1 LLVEVADKSL
11 HAEVR
16 RLVPAAARQAAL
28 REELGWSLRVAAQ
41 DLAYARDYQ
50 ARQPQSGAPAERY
63 LDRWL
68 PADEDLCA
76 LLGPRYRA
84 LDPNRPF
91 VAIVATSR
99 AVTAD
104 DLPALCDLA
113 REQFSDFRPG
123 YVCLW
128 TADPP
133 GAWEHTSNDSRLL
146 ACPLGSLRARHPP
159 SELSLRPATDL
170 RHYDAYLGLYAKH
183 RERDPAHAF
192 YARPR
197 TREEFAALVKAGSL
211 WTVELADEPAGVL
224 AAQDGVARGVRG
236 ACVNELVL
244 DPAHCGQGYG
254 PHLSVLLAHH
264 LPHSDNQFLFGTIHA
279 GNTPAYLAARRAG
292 RTDIGG
298 EVIATL

>member
-1 LLVEVADKSL
+1 LLVDVADNSL
-11 HAEVR
+11 HPEVR
-16 RLVPAAARQAAL
+16 RLVPPEARHAAL
-28 REELGWSLRVAAQ
+28 REELDWSLTVAAQ

-68 PADEDLCA
+68 PADADLCA

-84 LDPNRPF
+84 LDPKRPF

-99 AVTAD
+99 AVTAG
-104 DLPALCDLA
+104 DLPALCHLA

-123 YVCLW
+123 YLCLW
-128 TADPP
+128 TSHPP

-159 SELSLRPATDL
+159 AELSLRPATDL
-170 RHYDAYLGLYAKH
+170 RYYDAYLGLYAEH
-183 RERDPAHAF
+183 RERDAAHAF
-192 YARPR
+192 RARPR

-264 LPHSDNQFLFGTIHA
+264 LPHPDNQFLFGTIHA